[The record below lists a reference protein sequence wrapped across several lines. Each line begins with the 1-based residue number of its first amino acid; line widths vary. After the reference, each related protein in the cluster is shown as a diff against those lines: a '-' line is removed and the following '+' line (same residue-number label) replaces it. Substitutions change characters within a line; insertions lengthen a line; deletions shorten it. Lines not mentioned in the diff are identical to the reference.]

1 MTGSPRCGKAGTGRR
16 TVFYDGTSPLGSD
29 QSRPVF
35 QPSEML
41 NPSARGSAA
50 HALAA
55 HRERPELVSADAGP
69 VTAGPRAWRGRVIL
83 RAAVPAALIA
93 AAFGLALPRVASYR
107 AVWAIIDAMTWPYA
121 LMVGTAAAASMV
133 TYWITIRAVLPWI
146 GLRQAAAVSF
156 GSNAVASTLPAGGA
170 VAVGVSWAMLSSWGL
185 STADYVLYT
194 LVTGIWNVFTLT
206 GLPFLAVL
214 VMATASRPDAT
225 MITGAAAG
233 LALLAAM
240 VGGLGLLLHSEAFAL
255 RAGRVLQYGL
265 AVAARLARR
274 AQPASAAGSLSGFR
288 DRVGALL
295 TARGWRIT
303 AATVASHLML
313 WLVLLACLR
322 AVSLSQAQLP
332 WQTSLAAFAF
342 IRLLTAMPI
351 TPGGLGITE
360 LGLIGIL
367 AGGAG
372 HKDGAQV
379 TAAVLMY
386 RAVTYLPSIPLGA
399 LACLIWRYAPAL
411 ISNSPRRLPRQ
422 ARITTTPL
430 AGAARRAVPHRRG
443 PRQRPPRSSG
453 QRRLPHRMGP
463 LEPRRTAGDPRQP
476 APVTGPPGR
485 RLRPAR
491 PAIGPAGR
499 CPGSRDPAPPVALP
513 DPAEPAVLGA
523 L

>member
-1 MTGSPRCGKAGTGRR
+1 
-16 TVFYDGTSPLGSD
+16 
-29 QSRPVF
+29 
-35 QPSEML
+35 ML
-41 NPSARGSAA
+41 NLAARGSAA

-55 HRERPELVSADAGP
+55 YGEKPALASADAGP
-69 VTAGPRAWRGRVIL
+69 VTACPRAWRGRAIL

-93 AAFGLALPRVASYR
+93 AAFGLALPRIASYG
-107 AVWAIIDAMTWPYA
+107 AVWASIDAMTWPYA
-121 LMVGTAAAASMV
+121 LLVGTAAAASMV
-133 TYWITIRAVLPWI
+133 TYWIAIRAVLPWI
-146 GLRQAAAVSF
+146 GLRQAAAVSL

-170 VAVGVSWAMLSSWGL
+170 VAVGVSWAMLSSWGI

-274 AQPASAAGSLSGFR
+274 PPPASAAASLPGFR
-288 DRVGALL
+288 DRAGALL
-295 TARGWRIT
+295 AARGWRIT
-303 AATVASHLML
+303 AAIVASHLML

-372 HKDGAQV
+372 HEASAQV
-379 TAAVLMY
+379 TAAILMY

-399 LACLIWRYAPAL
+399 LACLTWRYAPAL
-411 ISNSPRRLPRQ
+411 ISSSPRRLPRQ
-422 ARITTTPL
+422 ARITMTAL
-430 AGAARRAVPHRRG
+430 AGAT
-443 PRQRPPRSSG
+443 PPSDA
-453 QRRLPHRMGP
+453 L
-463 LEPRRTAGDPRQP
+463 
-476 APVTGPPGR
+476 
-485 RLRPAR
+485 
-491 PAIGPAGR
+491 
-499 CPGSRDPAPPVALP
+499 SR
-513 DPAEPAVLGA
+513 
-523 L
+523 